1 VFGLLFKKKERIVEF
16 KSPIV
21 GEVVALADVPD
32 QVFAGKM
39 VGDGIAFKPDEGVLF
54 APVSGRIV
62 QVFPTKHAIGLETKE
77 GLDVL
82 IHIGINTVEMKGE
95 GFRSFVSKNQWVEA
109 GDKIM
114 EFDLDLIEK
123 YGKSTV
129 TPVIITNMGDV
140 KSIEF
145 YDGKVTPQATVMK
158 VRI

>member
-1 VFGLLFKKKERIVEF
+1 VLGLLFKKKEKIVEF

-21 GEVVALADVPD
+21 GEVVALTDVPD
-32 QVFAGKM
+32 EVFASKM
-39 VGDGIAFKPDEGVLF
+39 VGDGIAFKPDEGALF

-77 GLDVL
+77 GLEVL

-95 GFRSFVSKNQWVEA
+95 GFRSFVCKNQWVEA

-123 YGKSTV
+123 SGRSTII
-129 TPVIITNMGDV
+129 PVIITNMDNV
-140 KSIEF
+140 KSIEIH
-145 YDGKVTPQATVMK
+145 DGKVTLQTTVMK
-158 VRI
+158 VKL